1 MAIYSV
7 SEGASSSSMA
17 SPAIQGHVHLVSD
30 LTWPHAPLVV
40 PGAGTLHRRMWE
52 QLLDPVASIIFS
64 IMFADRGLWDAD

>member
-1 MAIYSV
+1 
-7 SEGASSSSMA
+7 
-17 SPAIQGHVHLVSD
+17 VHLVSD

-64 IMFADRGLWDAD
+64 IMFADRGLWNAD